1 VLFVA
6 EAFPGKIAAVVI
18 SDRNI
23 LRSLWLLAD
32 LADDA
37 FHPPTIRC
45 ILFTYFFV
53 SLDLTGALLCL
64 CTSLFRIIPNI
75 NDRIPFGGGTRLLD
89 TAKDGYSI
97 LVDSAAVADQ
107 ELVRDYE
114 EVSSVALL
122 SIFVH
127 LGNDLIIFPPLIR
140 VSRVVPIRIPTP
152 RAFNAS
158 DNSKGLECNIRS
170 IGMVM
175 HGQTKV

>member
-1 VLFVA
+1 MLFVA

-45 ILFTYFFV
+45 ILFTHFFV
-53 SLDLTGALLCL
+53 LLDLTGALLFL

-75 NDRIPFGGGTRLLD
+75 NDRIPFGGGIRLLD
-89 TAKDGYSI
+89 TARDV
-97 LVDSAAVADQ
+97 LVDSATVADQ

-122 SIFVH
+122 SVFVY
-127 LGNDLIIFPPLIR
+127 LGNDFDN
-140 VSRVVPIRIPTP
+140 IPAVNP
-152 RAFNAS
+152 
-158 DNSKGLECNIRS
+158 C
-170 IGMVM
+170 
-175 HGQTKV
+175 